1 MDDIKEQIQTL
12 LQEAKLKQ
20 QDDVYAPNGL
30 LVAIDKEAQKL
41 IFLEN
46 SSKEGGKYAQRQTLT
61 FLQSWHIMESSPYK
75 SYKPIYLDP
84 TLKTGQSSSYLEF
97 KAWQELY
104 LKEPVKGSIAPWTK
118 AEKAYYESLKTKR
131 ERYKYLVIRSGL
143 RSSVIDIPYEAYAGV
158 DENGKLINKEYEYLY
173 AEVEANRGL
182 AHLSDGYLAMS
193 EWNLAAGILGD
204 INGFKEMHRTGF
216 TSRSYQS
223 IILLIQLGDVE
234 MLHYS
239 LGVSSFIDGVHQN
252 PLRKALCQ
260 NLAKNPPLDSFGM
273 MPYIDEILGVDWIMD
288 FNDYYGGFKDERGGI
303 LRALDDQI
311 EQGKLK
317 DPRDEDSTKESREE
331 FISFSYGSLDYNLE
345 AYDLDIPSEWDKESA
360 KLYIDIM
367 LLIAKLRAITPPQ
380 GYPNAPTYY
389 IPEDLEDIYK
399 EGKLDKKQN
408 PTIPAIYRENF
419 PEYLRKEIEDY
430 ARKHNINNQ
439 DKLQSFS

>member
-1 MDDIKEQIQTL
+1 MSETYII
-12 LQEAKLKQ
+12 
-20 QDDVYAPNGL
+20 YAPNG
-30 LVAIDKEAQKL
+30 VGVEVNKQTNEIYFSTGTKEA
-41 IFLEN
+41 
-46 SSKEGGKYAQRQTLT
+46 GKYNKKHSDIYFKSYKAR
-61 FLQSWHIMESSPYK
+61 ESSPYK
-75 SYKPIYLDP
+75 SYKPLYLDP

-97 KAWQELY
+97 KAWQDLY
-104 LKEPVKGSIAPWTK
+104 LKEPIKGAIAPWTK
-118 AEKAYYESLKTKR
+118 KEKAYYESLKTKR

-223 IILLIQLGDVE
+223 TILLIQLGDVE

-260 NLAKNPPLDSFGM
+260 NLAKNPPLDRFGM
-273 MPYIDEILGVDWIMD
+273 MPYIDEILGVDWVMD
-288 FNDYYGGFKDERGGI
+288 FNNYRFIYDGSGKAI
-303 LRALDDQI
+303 RALDDQI

-317 DPRDEDSTKESREE
+317 DPRDKDSTPESRLE
-331 FISFSYGSLDYNLE
+331 FEQEAINYRESLKTDYSLEVSNDTPEQSANIWLDTMLLE
-345 AYDLDIPSEWDKESA
+345 AKIK
-360 KLYIDIM
+360 
-367 LLIAKLRAITPPQ
+367 AITPPQ

-389 IPEDLEDIYK
+389 TPEKLELIYQK
-399 EGKLDKKQN
+399 GYLDKKQN

-430 ARKHNINNQ
+430 ARKYDI
-439 DKLQSFS
+439 K

>member
-1 MDDIKEQIQTL
+1 MSETYEIDTVDGFILDVNKQTNEIDFVNKDKSRVGKYTKEYSKAL
-12 LQEAKLKQ
+12 LQAH
-20 QDDVYAPNGL
+20 
-30 LVAIDKEAQKL
+30 
-41 IFLEN
+41 
-46 SSKEGGKYAQRQTLT
+46 
-61 FLQSWHIMESSPYK
+61 HIMESSPYK

-104 LKEPVKGSIAPWTK
+104 LKEPVKGAIAPWTK
-118 AEKAYYESLKTKR
+118 QEKAYYESLKTKR

-273 MPYIDEILGVDWIMD
+273 LPYLDEMIGVDWVMD
-288 FNDYYGGFKDERGGI
+288 YNEYRWAYDGKGYIIRI
-303 LRALDDQI
+303 LDDRI

-317 DPRDEDSTKESREE
+317 DPRDKDSTPESRKE
-331 FISFSYGSLDYNLE
+331 FLERSYSYIKGNR
-345 AYDLDIPSEWDKESA
+345 ANYDLDIPNEWSEEAA
-360 KLYIDIM
+360 KLYMNTM
-367 LLIAKLRAITPPQ
+367 LLEAKVISVTPPQ
-380 GYPNAPTYY
+380 SYPNAPTYY
-389 IPEDLEDIYK
+389 IPEYLEEIYK
-399 EGKLDKKQN
+399 EGKLDKKLN
-408 PTIPAIYRENF
+408 PTIPAIYRETF
-419 PEYLRKEIEDY
+419 PQELRDKIEWY
-430 ARKHNINNQ
+430 AKKHHI
-439 DKLQSFS
+439 K

>member
-1 MDDIKEQIQTL
+1 MSETYII
-12 LQEAKLKQ
+12 
-20 QDDVYAPNGL
+20 YAPNG
-30 LVAIDKEAQKL
+30 VGVEVNKQTNEIYFSTGTKEA
-41 IFLEN
+41 
-46 SSKEGGKYAQRQTLT
+46 GKYNKKHSDIYFKSYKAR
-61 FLQSWHIMESSPYK
+61 ESSPYK
-75 SYKPIYLDP
+75 SYKPLYLDP

-97 KAWQELY
+97 KAWQDLY
-104 LKEPVKGSIAPWTK
+104 LKEPIKGAIAPWTK
-118 AEKAYYESLKTKR
+118 KEKAYYESLKTKR

-158 DENGKLINKEYEYLY
+158 DENGKLINKDYEYLY
-173 AEVEANRGL
+173 KEVEANRGL
-182 AHLSDGYLAMS
+182 AHMSDGYLAMS

-223 IILLIQLGDVE
+223 TILLIQLGDVE

-260 NLAKNPPLDSFGM
+260 NLAKNPPLDRFGM
-273 MPYIDEILGVDWIMD
+273 MPYIDEILGVDWVMD
-288 FNDYYGGFKDERGGI
+288 FNNYRFIYDGSGKAI
-303 LRALDDQI
+303 RALDDQI

-317 DPRDEDSTKESREE
+317 DPRDKDSTPESRLE
-331 FISFSYGSLDYNLE
+331 FEQEAINYRESLKTDYSLEVSNDTPEQSANIWLDTMLLE
-345 AYDLDIPSEWDKESA
+345 AKIK
-360 KLYIDIM
+360 
-367 LLIAKLRAITPPQ
+367 AITPPQ

-389 IPEDLEDIYK
+389 TPEKLELIYQK
-399 EGKLDKKQN
+399 GYLDKKQN

-430 ARKHNINNQ
+430 ARKYDI
-439 DKLQSFS
+439 K

>member
-1 MDDIKEQIQTL
+1 MSETYII
-12 LQEAKLKQ
+12 
-20 QDDVYAPNGL
+20 YAPNG
-30 LVAIDKEAQKL
+30 VGVEVNKQTNEIYFSTGTKEA
-41 IFLEN
+41 
-46 SSKEGGKYAQRQTLT
+46 GKYNKKHSDIYFKSYKAR
-61 FLQSWHIMESSPYK
+61 ESSPYK
-75 SYKPIYLDP
+75 SYKPLYLDP

-97 KAWQELY
+97 KAWQDLY
-104 LKEPVKGSIAPWTK
+104 LKEPIKGAIAPWTK
-118 AEKAYYESLKTKR
+118 KEKAYYESLKTKR

-223 IILLIQLGDVE
+223 TILLIQLGDVE

-260 NLAKNPPLDSFGM
+260 NLAKNPPLDRFGM
-273 MPYIDEILGVDWIMD
+273 MPYIDEILGVDWVMD
-288 FNDYYGGFKDERGGI
+288 FNNYRFIYDGSGKAI
-303 LRALDDQI
+303 RALDDQI

-345 AYDLDIPSEWDKESA
+345 AYDLDIPSEWSEEAA
-360 KLYIDIM
+360 KLYMNTM

-380 GYPNAPTYY
+380 GYPNAPYY
-389 IPEDLEDIYK
+389 YPPEWLERDYK
-399 EGKLDKKQN
+399 RFELDKKQN

-430 ARKHNINNQ
+430 ARKHNI
-439 DKLQSFS
+439 K

>member
-1 MDDIKEQIQTL
+1 MSETYII
-12 LQEAKLKQ
+12 
-20 QDDVYAPNGL
+20 YAPNG
-30 LVAIDKEAQKL
+30 VGVEVNKQTNEIYFSTGTKEA
-41 IFLEN
+41 
-46 SSKEGGKYAQRQTLT
+46 GKYNKKHSDIYFKSYKAR
-61 FLQSWHIMESSPYK
+61 ESSPYK

-84 TLKTGQSSSYLEF
+84 TLKTGQSSTYLEF

-104 LKEPVKGSIAPWTK
+104 LKEPIKGAIAPWTK

-143 RSSVIDIPYEAYAGV
+143 RSSVIDIPYEAYAGA

-273 MPYIDEILGVDWIMD
+273 MPYIDEILGVDWVMD
-288 FNDYYGGFKDERGGI
+288 FNEYRWAYDGKGYIIRI
-303 LRALDDQI
+303 LHDQI

-317 DPRDEDSTKESREE
+317 DPRDKDSTKESRLE
-331 FISFSYGSLDYNLE
+331 FEQEAINYRENLKTDYSLEVSNDTPEQSANIWLDNMLLE
-345 AYDLDIPSEWDKESA
+345 AKIK
-360 KLYIDIM
+360 
-367 LLIAKLRAITPPQ
+367 AITPPQ
-380 GYPNAPTYY
+380 GYPNAPYY
-389 IPEDLEDIYK
+389 YPPEWLERDYK
-399 EGKLDKKQN
+399 RFELDKKLN

-430 ARKHNINNQ
+430 ARKHNI
-439 DKLQSFS
+439 K

>member
-1 MDDIKEQIQTL
+1 MSETYII
-12 LQEAKLKQ
+12 
-20 QDDVYAPNGL
+20 YAPNG
-30 LVAIDKEAQKL
+30 VGVEVNKQTNEIYFSTGTKEA
-41 IFLEN
+41 
-46 SSKEGGKYAQRQTLT
+46 GKYNKKHSDIYFKSYKAR
-61 FLQSWHIMESSPYK
+61 ESSPYK

-84 TLKTGQSSSYLEF
+84 TLKTGQSSTYLEF

-104 LKEPVKGSIAPWTK
+104 LKEPIKGAIAPWTK

-143 RSSVIDIPYEAYAGV
+143 RSSVIDIPYEAYAGA

-273 MPYIDEILGVDWIMD
+273 MPYIDEILGVDWVMD
-288 FNDYYGGFKDERGGI
+288 FNEYRWAYDGKGYIIRI
-303 LRALDDQI
+303 LHDQI

-317 DPRDEDSTKESREE
+317 DPRDKDSTPESRKE
-331 FISFSYGSLDYNLE
+331 FLERSYSYIKGNR
-345 AYDLDIPSEWDKESA
+345 ANYDLDIPNEWSEEAA
-360 KLYIDIM
+360 KLYMNTM
-367 LLIAKLRAITPPQ
+367 LLEAKVISVTPPQ
-380 GYPNAPTYY
+380 GYPNAPYY
-389 IPEDLEDIYK
+389 YPPEWLERDYK
-399 EGKLDKKQN
+399 RFELDKKLN

-430 ARKHNINNQ
+430 ARKHNI
-439 DKLQSFS
+439 K